1 MTDRPER
8 AAAPTARVIVAEP
21 ADELAA
27 LPPLAPQV
35 IPTERTERI
44 MPPAPAI
51 IPATP
56 VPARRHDRVVSFGL
70 AGVAL
75 FFAGWIA
82 VDAVGWIAA
91 AFGRSTLLGALATA
105 AVAAGVA
112 GAGAVVMRE
121 LTSLFRLRNV
131 EAIHRRLAAPEHI
144 PPADTR
150 KAITEVLAV
159 VPRERDTDA
168 AIEIFQRQVQLHH
181 ASAQQ
186 IEILSRTVLPPLDRR
201 AEAHVRTAVL
211 RAFGIT
217 AISPTAITDAAF
229 FLACGVRMVRGI
241 AAAYGHRPTAATT
254 VHLLRR
260 LVLEAGKLGAVDV
273 ASASLVQHLGGAVTE
288 RLATSAADAVY
299 AAYRMARLGII
310 VMDLC
315 RPVPFQENQIPS
327 VTSLVSNVL
336 RRRADALP
344 NERSR

>member
-1 MTDRPER
+1 MTDRSDR
-8 AAAPTARVIVAEP
+8 AAPPTVRVIEVDA
-21 ADELAA
+21 ADELAP

-35 IPTERTERI
+35 IPTEHTEPI
-44 MPPAPAI
+44 TPSTPAVVVASPL
-51 IPATP
+51 
-56 VPARRHDRVVSFGL
+56 PARRRDRLVTFGL

-75 FFAGWIA
+75 FFAGWMA
-82 VDAVGWIAA
+82 VDAIGWVAS
-91 AFGRSTLLGALATA
+91 AFERSAVLGVLAATA
-105 AVAAGVA
+105 VTAGVV
-112 GAGAVVMRE
+112 GAGAVLARE
-121 LTSLFRLRNV
+121 LASLFRLRNV
-131 EAIHRRLAAPEHI
+131 EAIHQRLAAPERV

-150 KAITEVLAV
+150 RAIAEVLAV
-159 VPRERDTDA
+159 VPRERETEA

-217 AISPTAITDAAF
+217 AISPTAVTDAAF

-327 VTSLVSNVL
+327 VTSLVGNVL
-336 RRRADALP
+336 RRRAETLP
-344 NERSR
+344 R